1 MHRISS
7 IFVSLLALSA
17 GAVEA
22 AGPTPV
28 TNEPLVM
35 PAEATVITNP
45 GGDWGGGYAGLQL
58 GYGTADFTTD
68 LDDYDTDGV
77 IYGFH
82 AGYLWDFGD
91 WVAGP
96 ELQYDFTDLDI
107 SSDGGSGSFDEI
119 ARLNLRAGRDL
130 GRSLI
135 YGSIGIAYANFD
147 GVSGALSGD
156 LDDPGWVVG
165 IGYDYKAT
173 ENWVFGAQ
181 YQYHQ
186 FDDFGAD
193 GNDVDFGTFH
203 LRASYQ
209 F

>member
-1 MHRISS
+1 MTRLTS
-7 IFVSLLALSA
+7 ITAILLVTSGSA
-17 GAVEA
+17 WAD
-22 AGPTPV
+22 GPSPAPS
-28 TNEPLVM
+28 EPLVM
-35 PAEATVITNP
+35 PAAAPVTASQ
-45 GGDWGGGYAGLQL
+45 GGDWTGGYAGLQL

-68 LDDYDTDGV
+68 LSDYDTDGV
-77 IYGFH
+77 VYGFH

-91 WVAGP
+91 WVLGP

-107 SSDGGSGSFDEI
+107 DSDNGSGSFDEI

-130 GRSLI
+130 GRGLL
-135 YGSIGIAYANFD
+135 YGSVGLAYANFD

-165 IGYDYKAT
+165 FGYDYKMN
-173 ENWVFGAQ
+173 ESWGLGAQ
-181 YQYHQ
+181 YQYHK

-193 GNDVDFGTFH
+193 GNDVDFGTIH
-203 LRASYQ
+203 LRASYR